1 MISIKKCLEVMHS
14 GAVFSLR
21 VVAYDKRRKD
31 KTGAVREYREAV
43 LVWGDLEKGERKKEK
58 GERGMTALEKSLLT
72 TPPPFSEIERNP
84 KHATHYTR
92 NIRILM
98 DGQPTEA
105 IVKIHPALI
114 IEFNGETTTP

>member
-21 VVAYDKRRKD
+21 VVSYDKRRKD
-31 KTGAVREYREAV
+31 KTGKVREYAEAV
-43 LVWGDLEKGERKKEK
+43 LLWGDEKEVGSKKRSERE
-58 GERGMTALEKSLLT
+58 MTALEKSLMAA
-72 TPPPFSEIERNP
+72 PPIAETERNP
-84 KHATHYTR
+84 NHAIHYTR

-105 IVKIHPALI
+105 VVKIHPALI
-114 IEFNGETTTP
+114 IEFNGEPTTQ

>member
-1 MISIKKCLEVMHS
+1 
-14 GAVFSLR
+14 
-21 VVAYDKRRKD
+21 
-31 KTGAVREYREAV
+31 
-43 LVWGDLEKGERKKEK
+43 
-58 GERGMTALEKSLLT
+58 MTALEKSLLT

-84 KHATHYTR
+84 NHATHYTR

-114 IEFNGETTTP
+114 IEFNGQPTTP